1 MDLGEYEA
9 AGLYDPTAPDADQ
22 RVDLLEFLQDEGC
35 SLEEMVAANARGR
48 LFALAGDRQ
57 IIPDRDQFSLAQ
69 IADEVGMPITDIHA
83 IWRALGMVTPAD
95 DDPVASPEDV
105 AAIQLVAEMSGL
117 LGLPGVLG
125 IARVMAASLT
135 RIAEATATAVRGQ
148 LPSLAIEASGSEA
161 ATARTF
167 ADVAGFVPRM
177 GNALDAFFRHH
188 LEAARMNWE
197 RSDSR
202 DLLESG
208 GLRVAVGFADLS
220 GFTGLTEGLSMTELT
235 NLLTVFEE
243 VADDIVRAEEGRVV
257 KFIGDAVM
265 YVAHDA
271 GAGVRI
277 AQGLIE
283 AARLRSMNARA
294 GVTIGVVLPLE
305 GDFFGPVVNLAARLV
320 AMAEPGEVLVTEE
333 VADKLGDDVTA
344 VGLGPRAVRGFTRA
358 IEVAS
363 LR

>member
-1 MDLGEYEA
+1 VDLGAYEA
-9 AGLYDPTAPDADQ
+9 AGLYDPDSPEADQ
-22 RVDLLEFLQDEGC
+22 RRELLEFLEEQGC
-35 SLEEMVAANARGR
+35 TLEEMIAANQRGR

-57 IIPDRDQFSLAQ
+57 VIPGRDQSSLAD
-69 IADEVGMPITDIHA
+69 IADEVGMSIADVRS
-83 IWRALGMVTPAD
+83 IWRALGMVNPPD
-95 DDPVASPEDV
+95 DEPVASAADV
-105 AAIQLVAEMSGL
+105 EAVRLVAEMSGL
-117 LGLPGVLG
+117 LGLSATLG

-135 RIAEATATAVRGQ
+135 RIAEAAATAVRGQ
-148 LPSLAIEASGSEA
+148 LPSLAIEGSGSEA
-161 ATARTF
+161 ATARTW

-177 GNALDAFFRHH
+177 ANALDAFYRHH

-220 GFTGLTEGLSMTELT
+220 GFTGMTEGLSMAELT
-235 NLLTVFEE
+235 SLLTVFEE
-243 VADDIVRAEEGRVV
+243 VADDIVRADEGRVV

-271 GAGVRI
+271 AAGVRI
-277 AQGLIE
+277 AQGLLE
-283 AARLRSMNARA
+283 AARIRGMNARA

-320 AMAEPGEVLVTEE
+320 AMADPGEILVTQDVIERLGE
-333 VADKLGDDVTA
+333 GVVAVD
-344 VGLGPRAVRGFTRA
+344 LGPRAVRGFTRA

>member
-1 MDLGEYEA
+1 
-9 AGLYDPTAPDADQ
+9 
-22 RVDLLEFLQDEGC
+22 V
-35 SLEEMVAANARGR
+35 
-48 LFALAGDRQ
+48 
-57 IIPDRDQFSLAQ
+57 
-69 IADEVGMPITDIHA
+69 IA
-83 IWRALGMVTPAD
+83 
-95 DDPVASPEDV
+95 S
-105 AAIQLVAEMSGL
+105 
-117 LGLPGVLG
+117 
-125 IARVMAASLT
+125 SLT
-135 RIAEATATAVRGQ
+135 RISEAIATAVRGQ
-148 LPSLAIEASGSEA
+148 LPSLAIEGSGSEVT
-161 ATARTF
+161 TARTF
-167 ADVAGFVPRM
+167 SGVAGFVPRT

-220 GFTGLTEGLSMTELT
+220 GFTGLTEGLSMSELT
-235 NLLTVFEE
+235 SLLTVFEE
-243 VADDIVRAEEGRVV
+243 VADDLVRAEEGRVV

-283 AARLRSMNARA
+283 AARMRGMNARA

-320 AMAEPGEVLVTEE
+320 AMAEPGEVLVTND
-333 VADKLGDDVTA
+333 VIDKLGEDVIS
-344 VGLGPRAVRGFTRA
+344 VDLGPKMVRGFTRA